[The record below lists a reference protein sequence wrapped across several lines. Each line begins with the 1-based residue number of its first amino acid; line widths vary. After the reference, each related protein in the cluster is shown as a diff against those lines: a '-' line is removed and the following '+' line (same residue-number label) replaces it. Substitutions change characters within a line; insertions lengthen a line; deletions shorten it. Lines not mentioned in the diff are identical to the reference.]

1 VTAVT
6 SQLDRSTERVAG
18 PATGRVGAAGGQPAP
33 DVARTLL
40 LATDLSEASS
50 SATEEAFELGALLHA
65 SLLIVSV
72 IDPGSLQLP
81 GGRFRAR
88 IDQVRAAREQQAQ
101 ALVER
106 GRDAGLEVSFLVWTG
121 DPGSMIVEAAEAE
134 GADMVLVGSHGRGA
148 VGRFFLGS
156 VSEHVV
162 RHAPC
167 PVLVVR
173 PRERSPLP

>member
-1 VTAVT
+1 MTVVPT
-6 SQLDRSTERVAG
+6 QPDR
-18 PATGRVGAAGGQPAP
+18 PAP
-33 DVARTLL
+33 HLAPERAAASAPARKLL
-40 LATDLSEASS
+40 LATDLSEASEA
-50 SATEEAFELGALLHA
+50 ATDEAFELAKRLEA
-65 SLLIVSV
+65 SLLVVSV
-72 IDPGSLQLP
+72 IDPGSLLLP

-88 IDQVRAAREQQAQ
+88 VDQVRERRELQAQ

-106 GRDAGLEVSFLVWTG
+106 GRTDGVEVSFLVWTG
-121 DPGSMIVEAAEAE
+121 DPGDLIVEAAEAE
-134 GADMVLVGSHGRGA
+134 HVDMVLVGSHGRGA

-173 PRERSPLP
+173 PKEPLAH

>member
-1 VTAVT
+1 M
-6 SQLDRSTERVAG
+6 
-18 PATGRVGAAGGQPAP
+18 PAP
-33 DVARTLL
+33 GRLGAPGAPPKLL

-50 SATEEAFELGALLHA
+50 SATDEAFELASRLAARLLV
-65 SLLIVSV
+65 VSV
-72 IDPGSLQLP
+72 IDPGSLLLP

-88 IDQVRAAREQQAQ
+88 VDQVREHREQQAQ

-106 GRDAGLEVSFLVWTG
+106 GRELGLDVSFLVWTG
-121 DPGSMIVEAAEAE
+121 DPGDMIVEAAEAE
-134 GADMVLVGSHGRGA
+134 RVDMVLVGSHGRGA
-148 VGRFFLGS
+148 VGRFFIGS

-173 PRERSPLP
+173 PRETRQLS

>member
-1 VTAVT
+1 MTVTPRHT
-6 SQLDRSTERVAG
+6 PGDPVAD
-18 PATGRVGAAGGQPAP
+18 PAAP
-33 DVARTLL
+33 RATDSGSGKLL

-50 SATEEAFELGALLHA
+50 SATEEAFSLASRLGSALLV
-65 SLLIVSV
+65 VSV
-72 IDPGSLQLP
+72 IDPGSLLLP

-88 IDQVRAAREQQAQ
+88 VDQVREQREAQAQ

-106 GRDAGLEVSFLVWTG
+106 GREMGLDVSFLVWTG
-121 DPGSMIVEAAEAE
+121 DPGDMIVEAAEAE
-134 GADMVLVGSHGRGA
+134 RVDMVLVGSHGRGP
-148 VGRFFLGS
+148 VGRFFIGS

-173 PRERSPLP
+173 PRESPAH

>member
-1 VTAVT
+1 MVTMAPPRPEGDT
-6 SQLDRSTERVAG
+6 RTNPDAARVAASG
-18 PATGRVGAAGGQPAP
+18 DSRK
-33 DVARTLL
+33 LL

-50 SATEEAFELGALLHA
+50 SATDEAFELASRLGAALLV
-65 SLLIVSV
+65 VSV
-72 IDPGSLQLP
+72 IDPGSLLLP

-88 IDQVRAAREQQAQ
+88 VDQVRERREQQAQ

-106 GRDAGLEVSFLVWTG
+106 GREMGLEVSFLIWSG
-121 DPGSMIVEAAEAE
+121 DPGDMIVEAAEAE
-134 GADMVLVGSHGRGA
+134 HVDMVLVGSHGRGA
-148 VGRFFLGS
+148 VGRFFIGS

-173 PRERSPLP
+173 PREPQPQLS

>member
-1 VTAVT
+1 MTAVPT
-6 SQLDRSTERVAG
+6 TPERETGAG
-18 PATGRVGAAGGQPAP
+18 PVSARSAGVGAAT
-33 DVARTLL
+33 RLL
-40 LATDLSEASS
+40 LATDLSEASA
-50 SATEEAFELGALLHA
+50 SATDEAFELAGRLGA
-65 SLLIVSV
+65 SLLVVSV
-72 IDPGSLQLP
+72 IDPGALLLP

-88 IDQVRAAREQQAQ
+88 IDQVRERREQLAQ

-106 GRDAGLEVSFLVWTG
+106 GHEQGVEVSFLVWTG
-121 DPGSMIVEAAEAE
+121 DPGDMIVEAAQSER
-134 GADMVLVGSHGRGA
+134 ADMVLVGSHGRGA

-173 PRERSPLP
+173 PVETRPLS

>member
-1 VTAVT
+1 MPT
-6 SQLDRSTERVAG
+6 RPEHEAG
-18 PATGRVGAAGGQPAP
+18 SAPVTGRLGAPGEAQKI
-33 DVARTLL
+33 L

-50 SATEEAFELGALLHA
+50 SATEEAFELASRLGAKLLV
-65 SLLIVSV
+65 VSV
-72 IDPGSLQLP
+72 IDPGSLLLP

-88 IDQVRAAREQQAQ
+88 IDQVRELREQQAQ

-106 GRDAGLEVSFLVWTG
+106 GRDLGLDVSFLIWTG
-121 DPGSMIVEAAEAE
+121 DPGDMIVEAAEAE
-134 GADMVLVGSHGRGA
+134 RVDMVLVGSHGRGA
-148 VGRFFLGS
+148 VGRFFIGS

-173 PRERSPLP
+173 PRERGAQPLS

>member
-1 VTAVT
+1 MTVMTT
-6 SQLDRSTERVAG
+6 PREHPPGPVAG
-18 PATGRVGAAGGQPAP
+18 GGRHADRV
-33 DVARTLL
+33 VSRKLL

-50 SATEEAFELGALLHA
+50 SATEEAFELAALLNA

-88 IDQVRAAREQQAQ
+88 IDQVRERREQQAQ

-106 GRDAGLEVSFLVWTG
+106 GRDESLEVSFLVWTG
-121 DPGSMIVEAAEAE
+121 DPGDMIVEAAEAE
-134 GADMVLVGSHGRGA
+134 RVDMVLVGSHGRGA
-148 VGRFFLGS
+148 VGRFFIGS

-173 PRERSPLP
+173 PRETAPLS